1 MWLMTPFGFFS
12 VVQKPDDKKA
22 EFLTIRS
29 RVRGDL
35 ERLRDTY
42 LPSMS
47 DIVANAGSDY
57 RYRAKAPRSEVSS
70 AMAKIVSDIAY
81 TNFKDEVAQRQGK
94 VRAGLYGKVWQV
106 LYELPDQ
113 QVVGKPAS
121 ALSVKPTGGLKVA
134 YGGVLVDEQNRV
146 LLREPKGH
154 FDGYVWTFPKGRPDK
169 GESPDAAALRE
180 VKEETGYSARIVSKL
195 PGSFSGGTTVNE
207 YFLMEP
213 DGKPGKLDDET
224 ASVVWAT
231 IDEAESLISKT
242 TNLTGRKRDLAVL
255 DAVRSVLRQATSK
268 RPSV

>member
-12 VVQKPDDKKA
+12 VVQKPDDKNSST
-22 EFLTIRS
+22 LTIRS

-35 ERLRDTY
+35 ERLRDSY

-47 DIVANAGSDY
+47 AIAANAGSDY
-57 RYRAKAPRSEVSS
+57 RYRAKALRSEVSS
-70 AMAKIVSDIAY
+70 AMAKIVSDIGY
-81 TNFKDEVAQRQGK
+81 DNFKDEVATQQGK

-106 LYELPDQ
+106 LHDLPDQ
-113 QVVGKPAS
+113 KSLGAS
-121 ALSVKPTGGLKVA
+121 VSAPSAKSTGGLKAA
-134 YGGVLVDEQNRV
+134 YGGVLVDEQKRV

-154 FDGYVWTFPKGRPDK
+154 YDGYVWTFPKGRPDK

-213 DGKPGKLDDET
+213 DGKPGKFDDET

-231 IDEAESLISKT
+231 LDDAEGLISKT
-242 TNLTGRKRDLAVL
+242 VNPTGRKRDLAVL
-255 DAVRSVLRQATSK
+255 DAVRSAIL
-268 RPSV
+268 